1 MTTENT
7 TAATTPP
14 GRHPA
19 LLDLLEP
26 EERLETDDMTNF
38 DCLDAPGNAH
48 NLIQH
53 FRTGPPPS

>member
-19 LLDLLEP
+19 LLDLPEP

-38 DCLDAPGNAH
+38 DYLNAPGNAH

-53 FRTGPPPS
+53 FRTGTPPS